1 MPAESLAEAP
11 AEKTPIVV
19 ITPDELRQKEQQL
32 ETLFRRIHVERM
44 ADVPITNEDIKVT
57 AVGFQQ
63 WENSY
68 LGILVTPWFMNLMLL
83 PGRTE
88 NWDDQQEL
96 SKRKYCFPSGRYT
109 FLTGYEPDIGKYQMC
124 SLFSPM
130 YEFADNDAAV
140 DTAKF
145 AIKELLNADNVEQ
158 IDIEAE
164 LIEDIWN
171 GTEEIP
177 EEFKPDKNPEAVVET
192 MSDEEKQVILDKPT
206 FAEKIEK
213 PISRR
218 DMLRGS
224 FLTGD
229 EKS

>member
-1 MPAESLAEAP
+1 MPVEPLATTP
-11 AEKTPIVV
+11 VEKTPIIE
-19 ITPDELRQKEQQL
+19 ITSDELRQKEQQL
-32 ETLFRRIHVERM
+32 ETLFKRIHVERM

-83 PGRTE
+83 PGSTE

-96 SKRKYCFPSGRYT
+96 SKKKYCFPSGRYT
-109 FLTGYEPDIGKYQMC
+109 FLTGFEPDIGKYQTC

-140 DTAKF
+140 DTATF
-145 AIKELLNADNVEQ
+145 AIKELLNIENVEQ

-171 GTEEIP
+171 GTEQVP
-177 EEFKPDKNPEAVVET
+177 EEFKADGDAQAVVEK
-192 MSDEEKQVILDKPT
+192 MSDEEKQVILEQPT
-206 FAEKIEK
+206 LAEKIET

-229 EKS
+229 KKS